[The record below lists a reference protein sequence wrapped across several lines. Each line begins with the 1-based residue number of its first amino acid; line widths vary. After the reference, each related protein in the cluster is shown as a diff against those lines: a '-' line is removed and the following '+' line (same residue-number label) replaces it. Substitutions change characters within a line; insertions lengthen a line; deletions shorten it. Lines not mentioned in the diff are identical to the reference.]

1 MANPNFN
8 PMYSTD
14 QIWRGER
21 EDICLTDDLD
31 TIEADVSALESGKA
45 PVNHTHSG
53 YAAANHSHDGYAPVN
68 HGHSYNDLTNKPTI
82 PTVPSSLPA
91 NGGNA
96 DTVGG
101 KHASDFA
108 TASHTHSGY
117 ASASHTHSEYAAS
130 NHTHTGYAATG
141 HTHSYNSLSDKPTIP
156 SIPASLPANGG
167 NADTVDGKHASDF
180 AEAEHAHMVYS
191 GASASTYKLVYV
203 GPNGN
208 DDNPGTSQ
216 TAPMATIRGAIRK
229 YAEMHKF
236 LDIRLLDGTYNENLG
251 AVGVDVANLSIR
263 SASEN
268 KDAVTINTETA
279 LDLNSGHVR
288 LYNMTINVTKTGIRG
303 ISVNANVVYAYGMR
317 VNVPEA
323 STTSCIN
330 VYNGATAFLMQCV
343 LNSGTAT
350 NSGAAVYGNQGTQ
363 IKAIGC
369 TSERTVNIGFH
380 AHNGTDIVYTDTIT
394 ARTKTKETY
403 YGKCVLR

>member
-1 MANPNFN
+1 MANPNFTPN
-8 PMYSTD
+8 YSTD
-14 QIWRGER
+14 EIFRGENMSR
-21 EDICLTDDLD
+21 CLSDDLD
-31 TIEADVSALESGKA
+31 ALETGKA
-45 PVNHTHSG
+45 ATDHTH
-53 YAAANHSHDGYAPVN
+53 A
-68 HGHSYNDLTNKPTI
+68 
-82 PTVPSSLPA
+82 
-91 NGGNA
+91 
-96 DTVGG
+96 
-101 KHASDFA
+101 
-108 TASHTHSGY
+108 
-117 ASASHTHSEYAAS
+117 EYAAKD
-130 NHTHTGYAATG
+130 HTHTGYAAVNHSHAGYAAANHTHDGYASTG
-141 HTHSYNSLSDKPTIP
+141 HTHSYNSLTDKPTIP
-156 SIPASLPANGG
+156 TIPSSLPANGG
-167 NADTVDGKHASDF
+167 NADTVDGKHAANFAAANHTHAGYASSGHSHSYNDLTDKPTIPSIPASLPADGGNADTVDGKHADDF

-191 GASASTYKLVYV
+191 GQSASTYKLVYV

-208 DDNPGTSQ
+208 DDNPGASQ

-251 AVGVDVANLSIR
+251 AVGVDVANLSVR
-263 SASEN
+263 SVSEN
-268 KDAVTINTETA
+268 KDAVIINTETA

-303 ISVNANVVYAYGMR
+303 ISVNANVMYAYGMR

-369 TSERTVNIGFH
+369 TSERTVNIAFH
-380 AHNGTDIVYTDTIT
+380 AHNGTDILYTDTIT

-403 YGKCVLR
+403 YGKCVAR

>member
-31 TIEADVSALESGKA
+31 AIEADVSALESGKA

-101 KHASDFA
+101 KHA
-108 TASHTHSGY
+108 G
-117 ASASHTHSEYAAS
+117 
-130 NHTHTGYAATG
+130 
-141 HTHSYNSLSDKPTIP
+141 
-156 SIPASLPANGG
+156 
-167 NADTVDGKHASDF
+167 DF

-191 GASASTYKLVYV
+191 GASASTYKLVYI
-203 GPNGN
+203 GPNGS
-208 DDNPGTSQ
+208 DNNQGISQ

-236 LDIRLLDGTYNENLG
+236 LDIRLLDGTYDENLG

-263 SASEN
+263 GVSEN
-268 KDAVTINTETA
+268 KDSVTINTETA

-317 VNVPEA
+317 VNVPGA

-330 VYNGATAFLMQCV
+330 VYNGATAFLMQCI

-350 NSGAAVYGNQGTQ
+350 NSGAAVYGNQGSQ

-380 AHNGTDIVYTDTIT
+380 AHNGTDIIYTDTIT

>member
-31 TIEADVSALESGKA
+31 AIEADVSALESGKA
-45 PVNHTHSG
+45 PVNHTHSE
-53 YAAANHSHDGYAPVN
+53 YAAASHS
-68 HGHSYNDLTNKPTI
+68 HSYNDLTDKPTI

-96 DTVGG
+96 DTVDG
-101 KHASDFA
+101 KHAADFA
-108 TASHTHSGY
+108 AANHAHSEY
-117 ASASHTHSEYAAS
+117 ASASHTHS
-130 NHTHTGYAATG
+130 
-141 HTHSYNSLSDKPTIP
+141 YNDLSDKPTIP

-263 SASEN
+263 SVSEN
-268 KDAVTINTETA
+268 KDAVIINTETA

-303 ISVNANVVYAYGMR
+303 ISVNANVMYAYGMR

-323 STTSCIN
+323 STISCIN
-330 VYNGATAFLMQCV
+330 VYNGATAFLMQCI

>member
-31 TIEADVSALESGKA
+31 AIEADVSALESGKA

-53 YAAANHSHDGYAPVN
+53 YAAASHSHDGYAPAS
-68 HGHSYNDLTNKPTI
+68 HSHSYNDLTDKPTI
-82 PTVPSSLPA
+82 PTVPSSFPA
-91 NGGNA
+91 NGGNS
-96 DTVGG
+96 DTVDG

-108 TASHTHSGY
+108 DVSHTHSGY

-130 NHTHTGYAATG
+130 NHTHTGYAASG
-141 HTHSYNSLSDKPTIP
+141 HTHSYNDLSDRPTIP
-156 SIPASLPANGG
+156 SIPDSLPANGG

-180 AEAEHAHMVYS
+180 AAAEHAHMVYS
-191 GASASTYKLVYV
+191 GTSASTYKLVYV

-208 DDNPGTSQ
+208 DDSPGTSQ
-216 TAPMATIRGAIRK
+216 TAPMATISGAIRK
-229 YAEMHKF
+229 YAEKHKF

-263 SASEN
+263 SVSEN
-268 KDAVTINTETA
+268 KDAVIINTETA

-303 ISVNANVVYAYGMR
+303 ISVNANVMYAYGMR

-323 STTSCIN
+323 STISCIN
-330 VYNGATAFLMQCV
+330 VYNGATAFLMQCI

>member
-31 TIEADVSALESGKA
+31 AIEADVSALESGKA

-53 YAAANHSHDGYAPVN
+53 
-68 HGHSYNDLTNKPTI
+68 
-82 PTVPSSLPA
+82 
-91 NGGNA
+91 
-96 DTVGG
+96 
-101 KHASDFA
+101 
-108 TASHTHSGY
+108 
-117 ASASHTHSEYAAS
+117 YAAS

-167 NADTVDGKHASDF
+167 NADTVDGKHAGDF

-191 GASASTYKLVYV
+191 GVSASTYKLVYI

-208 DDNPGTSQ
+208 DDNQGVSQ

-236 LDIRLLDGTYNENLG
+236 LDIRLLDGTYDENLG

-263 SASEN
+263 GVSEN
-268 KDAVTINTETA
+268 KDSVTINTETA

-317 VNVPEA
+317 VNVPGA

-330 VYNGATAFLMQCV
+330 VYNGATAFLMQCI

-350 NSGAAVYGNQGTQ
+350 NSGAAVYGNQGSQ

-380 AHNGTDIVYTDTIT
+380 AHNGTDIIYTDTIT

>member
-31 TIEADVSALESGKA
+31 AIEADVSALESGKA

-53 YAAANHSHDGYAPVN
+53 YAAVNHSHDDYAPVN

-108 TASHTHSGY
+108 
-117 ASASHTHSEYAAS
+117 
-130 NHTHTGYAATG
+130 
-141 HTHSYNSLSDKPTIP
+141 
-156 SIPASLPANGG
+156 
-167 NADTVDGKHASDF
+167 
-180 AEAEHAHMVYS
+180 EAEHAHMVYS
-191 GASASTYKLVYV
+191 GASASTYKLVYI
-203 GPNGN
+203 GLNGS
-208 DDNPGTSQ
+208 DNNQGVSQ

-236 LDIRLLDGTYNENLG
+236 LDIRLLDGTYDENLG

-263 SASEN
+263 GVSEN
-268 KDAVTINTETA
+268 KDSVTINTETA

-317 VNVPEA
+317 VNVPGA

-330 VYNGATAFLMQCV
+330 VYNGATAFLMQCI

-350 NSGAAVYGNQGTQ
+350 NSGAAVYGNQGSQ

-380 AHNGTDIVYTDTIT
+380 AHNGTDIIYTDTIT